1 MANNGTRA
9 ALAAIETAL
18 ANLNITYVDAP
29 TIDIAV
35 QGLIDA
41 RHILKQQL
49 ADEARG

>member
-1 MANNGTRA
+1 MATNGTQE
-9 ALAAIETAL
+9 ALAAIEAALKHLIL
-18 ANLNITYVDAP
+18 ANVDAL
-29 TIDIAV
+29 TVDIAV